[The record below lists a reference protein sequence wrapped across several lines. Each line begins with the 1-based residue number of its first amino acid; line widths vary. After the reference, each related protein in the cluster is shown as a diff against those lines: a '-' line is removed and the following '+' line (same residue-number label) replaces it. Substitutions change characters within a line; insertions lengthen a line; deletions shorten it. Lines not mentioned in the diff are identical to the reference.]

1 MKIQKL
7 ILCLLTTAPLVSAFS
22 TPSPQ
27 ASFLDSIASIF
38 QNNNSGNNNKRSN
51 LAQKRSQLKSDLLE
65 LCSSGKPNEI
75 DRKEVEIITEELAQI
90 RPFDNTASSPSLQK
104 EWILKWT
111 TEKEVNIFSE
121 WNISGEVTQTI
132 QNGDELISIIPF
144 KKGGGLTVEGV
155 LSVDESDDGDG
166 DGDGDS
172 SGIRTNFEFSSATLD
187 LNFVKLTVPPIGKG
201 WFDTIYLDE
210 ELRVDVNSRNDILI
224 CCPKV
229 E

>member
-38 QNNNSGNNNKRSN
+38 QNNSGNNNKIN
-51 LAQKRSQLKSDLLE
+51 LGQKRSQLKNDLLE

-75 DRKEVEIITEELAQI
+75 DRKEVEIIMEELAQI

-111 TEKEVNIFSE
+111 TEKEINIFSE

-144 KKGGGLTVEGV
+144 KKGGGLTVEGL
-155 LSVDESDDGDG
+155 LSVDESDDDDG
-166 DGDGDS
+166 DSSSS

-187 LNFVKLTVPPIGKG
+187 LNFVKLTLPPIGKG

-224 CCPKV
+224 VVPR
-229 E
+229 